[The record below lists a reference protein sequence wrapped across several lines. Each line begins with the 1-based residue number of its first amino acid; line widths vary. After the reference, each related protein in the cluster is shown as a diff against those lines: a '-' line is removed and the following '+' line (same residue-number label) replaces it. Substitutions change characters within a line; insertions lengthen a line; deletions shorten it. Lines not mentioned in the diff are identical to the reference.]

1 MDSSNLA
8 IVMAP
13 SIMPLPAAAS
23 AQRLEHHVALVKVK
37 PQLIYF
43 KHQVLVAQLCNL
55 NVFIVKF
62 SIFLILDAI
71 T

>member
-23 AQRLEHHVALVKVK
+23 AQRLEHHVALVKVFSD
-37 PQLIYF
+37 YWF
-43 KHQVLVAQLCNL
+43 KNATLQTIDITKMFTIT
-55 NVFIVKF
+55 FIHFRYSSKTR
-62 SIFLILDAI
+62 S